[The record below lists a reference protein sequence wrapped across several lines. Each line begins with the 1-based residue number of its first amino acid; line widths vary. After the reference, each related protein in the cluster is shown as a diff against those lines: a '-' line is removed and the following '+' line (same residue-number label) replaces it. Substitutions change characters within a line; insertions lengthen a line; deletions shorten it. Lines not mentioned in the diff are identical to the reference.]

1 MDGLGPFS
9 WGKALIKPAQPCPM
23 SHVLGY
29 ARVSTDDQDFAGQRQ
44 RLQAI
49 GALRSFEDVV
59 SGKTFERPGL
69 SELLDYIRPGD
80 TLAVVRLDRLGRS
93 LRELL
98 DVVETLQKRGV
109 ALLSLEEKIDTSSAA
124 GELVFHVFGA
134 IAQFERRLI
143 AERTRDGM
151 TAARAKGRKPGRPA
165 LDHDKINAALVLV
178 KNGLTP
184 TQAAKQTGLAVY
196 REIQG
201 RSKA

>member
-1 MDGLGPFS
+1 
-9 WGKALIKPAQPCPM
+9 M

-49 GALRSFEDVV
+49 GALHIFEDV

-124 GELVFHVFGA
+124 GELV
-134 IAQFERRLI
+134 L
-143 AERTRDGM
+143 
-151 TAARAKGRKPGRPA
+151 RA
-165 LDHDKINAALVLV
+165 
-178 KNGLTP
+178 
-184 TQAAKQTGLAVY
+184 
-196 REIQG
+196 
-201 RSKA
+201 

>member
-1 MDGLGPFS
+1 
-9 WGKALIKPAQPCPM
+9 M

-49 GALRSFEDVV
+49 GALRIFEDVV

-80 TLAVVRLDRLGRS
+80 TLAYGSTGSVGASASCSMSSKRS
-93 LRELL
+93 RN
-98 DVVETLQKRGV
+98 VASRCSPSKRRSTPRPPP
-109 ALLSLEEKIDTSSAA
+109 ANWC
-124 GELVFHVFGA
+124 FHVFGA
-134 IAQFERRLI
+134 IAQFEHRLI

-184 TQAAKQTGLAVY
+184 TQAAKQTGLGRSTVY

>member
-1 MDGLGPFS
+1 MPD
-9 WGKALIKPAQPCPM
+9 
-23 SHVLGY
+23 VLGY
-29 ARVSTDDQDFAGQRQ
+29 ARVSTDDQDLAGQRQ

-49 GALRSFEDVV
+49 GALRIFEDVI

-69 SELLDYIRPGD
+69 TELLDYIRPGD

-98 DVVETLQKRGV
+98 DVVETLKTRRV

-143 AERTRDGM
+143 AERTRDGLS
-151 TAARAKGRKPGRPA
+151 AARARGRKPGRPA
-165 LDHDKINAALVLV
+165 LNQDKLGAALLLV
-178 KNGLTP
+178 QNGLSP
-184 TQAAKQTGLAVY
+184 TQAAKQTGLGRSTVY

-201 RSKA
+201 LSKG